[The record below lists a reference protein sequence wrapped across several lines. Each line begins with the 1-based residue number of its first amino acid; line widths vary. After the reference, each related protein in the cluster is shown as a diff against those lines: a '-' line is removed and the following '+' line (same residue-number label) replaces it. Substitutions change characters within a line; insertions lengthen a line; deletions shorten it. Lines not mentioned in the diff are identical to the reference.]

1 MKPSDTGK
9 ILSIAA
15 SVISLF
21 NLNSIQQKQ
30 LNLYVKSNMYEWVE
44 KRKSDSEIE
53 ALIKAKAS
61 TMD

>member
-30 LNLYVKSNMYEWVE
+30 LNLYVKNNMYEWVE
-44 KRKSDSEIE
+44 KRKTDSEIE
-53 ALIKAKAS
+53 ELIKAEAS